1 MGYMTR
7 TFSTKNTPLFVVVLC
22 ALVLLLTVP
31 RTAYAQTVHDSDN
44 PQTAATDLQ
53 DTHIWPETD
62 ASALRSRLLLTNGI
76 TTIEGTSGGGIASGA
91 VIAGNETRDVIGVSG
106 HFSLAEFPDYRLQT
120 HGVAIGLYNRIELSY
135 ARQNLDTR
143 DVGAA
148 LGLGEGFTFNQ
159 DVFGAKLR
167 ILGEIVYGN
176 PLVPQIAIGIQHKRN
191 LDGNIV
197 RAVGAQTDTGTDFYV
212 SATKLFLAP
221 SIFANATLRYT
232 KANQGG
238 LLGFGGDRDAH
249 RSLQFEG
256 SLGYQFSRRLIVGGE
271 YRSKPDNLAFAH
283 EDDWLDVFA
292 AYAINHNLTLTA
304 AYLDLGSVATADSQ
318 RGGMLSL
325 QAAF

>member
-1 MGYMTR
+1 MT
-7 TFSTKNTPLFVVVLC
+7 TNSGPKNANLC
-22 ALVLLLTVP
+22 LLVSYALILSLTAP
-31 RTAYAQTVHDSDN
+31 GPAYAQVGQDSEN
-44 PQTAATDLQ
+44 ARTAGMEPQ
-53 DTHIWPETD
+53 DTHVWPETD
-62 ASALRSRLLLTNGI
+62 GSALRSKLLLTNGI

-91 VIAGNETRDVIGVSG
+91 MIAGNETRDGIGVSG

-120 HGVAIGLYNRIELSY
+120 HGAAIGIHNRIEFSY

-143 DVGAA
+143 NVGTA

-159 DVFGAKLR
+159 DVYGAKLR
-167 ILGEIVYGN
+167 VLGEMVYGN

-191 LDGNIV
+191 RDGAIV
-197 RAVGAQTDTGTDFYV
+197 RAVGARSDKGTDFYI

-221 SIFANATLRYT
+221 SIFANATVRYT

-238 LLGFGGDRDAH
+238 LLGFGGDGNAD

-256 SLGYQFSRRLIVGGE
+256 SLGYQFSRQLIVGGE
-271 YRSKPDNLAFAH
+271 YRTKPDNLGFAH
-283 EDDWLDVFA
+283 ESDWLDVFA
-292 AYAINHNLTLTA
+292 AYAINRNLTLTA
-304 AYLDLGSVATADSQ
+304 AYVDLGSVATVNNQ